1 MQNSLLVITHGA
13 FAQALL
19 STAEM
24 IFGEQKNISSLTLM
38 PGMQIEDF
46 RLKIEDYI
54 VKHENDNILILV
66 DLLSLYL
73 SFNSVI
79 PQYKQNERIYV
90 VTGVNLPMLLE
101 VGMQK
106 DKIGFEEL
114 CSLAKTSGIAGIVT
128 KDDILKGSE

>member
-66 DLLSLYL
+66 DYVISLKK
-73 SFNSVI
+73 F
-79 PQYKQNERIYV
+79 
-90 VTGVNLPMLLE
+90 
-101 VGMQK
+101 
-106 DKIGFEEL
+106 F
-114 CSLAKTSGIAGIVT
+114 
-128 KDDILKGSE
+128 

>member
-1 MQNSLLVITHGA
+1 MQNSLLVTTHGA

-66 DLLSLYL
+66 DLLSG
-73 SFNSVI
+73 SPFNSVI
-79 PQYKQNERIYV
+79 PQLQNERIYV

>member
-66 DLLSLYL
+66 DLLSG
-73 SFNSVI
+73 SPFNSVI
-79 PQYKQNERIYV
+79 PQLQNERIYV

-114 CSLAKTSGIAGIVT
+114 CSLAKTSGIVGIVT

>member
-66 DLLSLYL
+66 DLLSG
-73 SFNSVI
+73 SPFNSVI
-79 PQYKQNERIYV
+79 PQLQNERIYV

-106 DKIGFEEL
+106 DKIGFKEL

>member
-66 DLLSLYL
+66 DLLSG
-73 SFNSVI
+73 SPFNSVI
-79 PQYKQNERIYV
+79 PQLQNERIYV

-114 CSLAKTSGIAGIVT
+114 CSFCLLYTSRCV
-128 KDDILKGSE
+128 

>member
-66 DLLSLYL
+66 DLLSG
-73 SFNSVI
+73 SPFNSVI
-79 PQYKQNERIYV
+79 PQLQNERIYV

-114 CSLAKTSGIAGIVT
+114 WSLAKTSGIAGIVT

>member
-66 DLLSLYL
+66 DLLSG
-73 SFNSVI
+73 SPFNSVI
-79 PQYKQNERIYV
+79 PQLQNERIYV

-114 CSLAKTSGIAGIVT
+114 CSSAKTSGIAGIVT